1 MNVPGG
7 ISIPEQ
13 LCYLQNEGKNFDI
26 AQCLIDLQLHNSL
39 QPLANLLWIIPLIIG
54 VILILSKRKQ

>member
-7 ISIPEQ
+7 ISISEQ

-26 AQCLIDLQLHNSL
+26 AQCLIEYRLQSSL
-39 QPLANLLWIIPLIIG
+39 EDLLWIIPLIIV
-54 VILILSKRKQ
+54 VILILPKRKE